1 MVTVEVVIVGLVT
14 VTVEV
19 VIVEVMTVEL
29 VTVGD
34 DLEMDRWR
42 VMTVGGGDSVGVMTV
57 RGNLEMGGDDSVGW

>member
-1 MVTVEVVIVGLVT
+1 M
-14 VTVEV
+14 
-19 VIVEVMTVEL
+19 
-29 VTVGD
+29 GD